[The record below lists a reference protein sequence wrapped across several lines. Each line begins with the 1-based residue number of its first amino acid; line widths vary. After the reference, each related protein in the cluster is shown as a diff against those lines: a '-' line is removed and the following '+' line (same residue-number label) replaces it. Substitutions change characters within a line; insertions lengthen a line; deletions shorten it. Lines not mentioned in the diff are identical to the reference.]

1 MRTPINVAEIKQ
13 KIDYPSLAKEITTLS
28 QEGALKRPNPIAEL
42 LNPVKDALLAA
53 CQNNVSIPSLARFLK
68 QRGVPISDTSLRR
81 YLRGQVRGTK
91 PRRSSHS
98 RARGAS
104 HVAAIPPPN
113 VVPVNSKPSASAGAR
128 QEDNRDEL
136 LSPLAEH
143 AHEKSREDSSIGI
156 AKKGYN
162 QSAHDL
168 RHSDG
173 PRIADINTI

>member
-81 YLRGQVRGTK
+81 YLREQVRGTK
-91 PRRSSHS
+91 PRRSSRS
-98 RARGAS
+98 RVSGAS
-104 HVAAIPPPN
+104 HVAAMRPPS
-113 VVPVNSKPSASAGAR
+113 VVTVNSKSSTSADAR
-128 QEDNRDEL
+128 QKNSRDEL

-143 AHEKSREDSSIGI
+143 AHEKSREDSSIGT
-156 AKKGYN
+156 AKQGDN
-162 QSAHDL
+162 QSVHDS

>member
-91 PRRSSHS
+91 PHRSSHS

-104 HVAAIPPPN
+104 HVAAMPPPS

-128 QEDNRDEL
+128 QENSRDEL
-136 LSPLAEH
+136 LLPLAKQ
-143 AHEKSREDSSIGI
+143 AHENSRQDHATSVVKKADGQPVDSWRPP
-156 AKKGYN
+156 A
-162 QSAHDL
+162 
-168 RHSDG
+168 G
-173 PRIADINTI
+173 PRIANADTI